1 MVCRGVK
8 RKEELTEAGETGG
21 FLLTAFQSWSSQ
33 GKASLGKGKG
43 KGVRYARRPR
53 QLLDRRLFGK
63 SSLLVCPKA
72 RCREVEEG
80 RGKVI
85 GSEAG
90 KRRSCIS
97 SQGICSPQ
105 TMGVTEGF

>member
-1 MVCRGVK
+1 MCRGVK
-8 RKEELTEAGETGG
+8 RKEGLTEAEETGG

-33 GKASLGKGKG
+33 GKALPGQGKRKG
-43 KGVRYARRPR
+43 IRYTRGPS
-53 QLLDRRLFGK
+53 QLLERHLFGK

-85 GSEAG
+85 CSEAG
-90 KRRSCIS
+90 KGRSCIS

-105 TMGVTEGF
+105 TMGVMEGF